1 MATTVVAPV
10 SNSIAL
16 VTKYLPFMDEVYK
29 VNSRSAVLDTAND
42 RVRWIGADTVKA
54 LALTEVGLGQYSRN
68 AGYVPGNTN
77 GSWETFQIAQ
87 DRGRSYQVDV
97 RLAA

>member
-16 VTKYLPFMDEVYK
+16 VTKYLPLMDEVYK
-29 VNSRSAVLDTAND
+29 VNSRSAILDTAND
-42 RVRWIGADTVKA
+42 RVHWIGADTIKA
-54 LALTEVGLGQYSRN
+54 LSLTEMGMGNYSRN
-68 AGYVPGNTN
+68 SGFVPGNTN
-77 GSWETFQIAQ
+77 GAWEPFQIAK
-87 DRGRSYQVDV
+87 DRGRSYQIDV